1 MLIYLSDQTKRDIS
15 MAQQLQKRIVKER
28 DYFDTNNFEISA
40 SANPAKG
47 VGGDFYAVKNYN
59 NTNWIITLCDVSGKG
74 VAASIITSVIWGM
87 MSIFDFNKG
96 LKRFIV
102 ELNNYLVNTFGT
114 EKFVTALFIDFNETT
129 GHVRLCD
136 LGHSYLYTFRD
147 NTLIKLKTNSNN
159 MPLGILP
166 DITPEFCQFTMNKD
180 DILFLLTDG
189 LLEQVNTDRRTYSLS
204 RVEIVLRENH
214 EKRLNDVRDTLLE
227 DFHQFRS
234 LAHLQDD
241 ITFLFL
247 RYYGERNIR

>member
-1 MLIYLSDQTKRDIS
+1 
-15 MAQQLQKRIVKER
+15 
-28 DYFDTNNFEISA
+28 
-40 SANPAKG
+40 
-47 VGGDFYAVKNYN
+47 
-59 NTNWIITLCDVSGKG
+59 
-74 VAASIITSVIWGM
+74 
-87 MSIFDFNKG
+87 
-96 LKRFIV
+96 
-102 ELNNYLVNTFGT
+102 
-114 EKFVTALFIDFNETT
+114 
-129 GHVRLCD
+129 
-136 LGHSYLYTFRD
+136 
-147 NTLIKLKTNSNN
+147 
-159 MPLGILP
+159 
-166 DITPEFCQFTMNKD
+166 MNKD